1 MAERPTF
8 MPASEYSKF
17 PPGRLASDLLR
28 ASKVDAFPVPT
39 DLLFE
44 IGSEKFGL
52 LRPTQQGQF
61 DIAGDESASDF
72 TLPSSHEVRYRAA
85 LSMGEVIYEVP
96 DSQRIFARDIL
107 APQYLVSKMVPNNGF
122 GGPGFFEIA
131 RLARDADMPS
141 YAAIERI
148 RDIRGAGISHRQIIA
163 GLPDRPTDS
172 NRGYIWSARGI
183 RFDGSQV
190 QEVADEIENTKSSR
204 ILVARTE
211 YDKTMGIYRIDS
223 GYGSQK
229 IVRPSGERE
238 KLLQFEFGQKVKVVG
253 SDQFQG
259 WQERQV
265 QGGGVV
271 INLDPLEGFRNAA

>member
-85 LSMGEVIYEVP
+85 LSMGEAIYEVP

-107 APQYLVSKMVPNNGF
+107 APQYLVGEIFKNRI
-122 GGPGFFEIA
+122 GGPGFFEVG

-190 QEVADEIENTKSSR
+190 QAIADEIENTKSSR

-211 YDKTMGIYRIDS
+211 YDKTISIYRIDS

-238 KLLQFEFGQKVKVVG
+238 KLLQFEFGQKVKVVS
-253 SDQFQG
+253 SDQFEG

-265 QGGGVV
+265 QGGGIV
-271 INLDPLEGFRNAA
+271 INLDPLEGFRSAA

>member
-1 MAERPTF
+1 M
-8 MPASEYSKF
+8 
-17 PPGRLASDLLR
+17 RLR
-28 ASKVDAFPVPT
+28 
-39 DLLFE
+39 
-44 IGSEKFGL
+44 
-52 LRPTQQGQF
+52 TQK
-61 DIAGDESASDF
+61 A
-72 TLPSSHEVRYRAA
+72 
-85 LSMGEVIYEVP
+85 
-96 DSQRIFARDIL
+96 
-107 APQYLVSKMVPNNGF
+107 
-122 GGPGFFEIA
+122 
-131 RLARDADMPS
+131 
-141 YAAIERI
+141 
-148 RDIRGAGISHRQIIA
+148 
-163 GLPDRPTDS
+163 
-172 NRGYIWSARGI
+172 
-183 RFDGSQV
+183 V
-190 QEVADEIENTKSSR
+190 Q